1 MSDAFLQLLP
11 LSIGVGLVT
20 SLLFTELFGLAA
32 GGMVVPGYVAL
43 TLTSPYAVAATM
55 LAGIFTFAA
64 VHGLSSVT
72 ILYGRR
78 RTAVTILLGYLVG
91 AGLRALSGD
100 ALALGPEYDVVGY
113 IIPGLIALWIARQGV
128 VETISSILV
137 VSIIVRLLL
146 VLFVGQEL
154 MRL

>member
-1 MSDAFLQLLP
+1 MSEIFEQLLP
-11 LSIGVGLVT
+11 LSIGVGLVA

-43 TLTSPYAVAATM
+43 TLGSPFAVAATL
-55 LAGIFTFAA
+55 LAGVFTFAL
-64 VHGLSSVT
+64 VHGVSSVT

-78 RTAVTILLGYLVG
+78 RTAITILLGYLVG
-91 AGLRALSGD
+91 AGLRLVSGD

-128 VETISSILV
+128 IETLSSILV
-137 VSIIVRLLL
+137 VSILVRLLL
-146 VLFVGQEL
+146 VLFVGEEL